1 MRRLIGPIL
10 VGTGVFLIVAA
21 ALVALLRRCPTLTMV
36 PVGYNSVTDLEA
48 IGAEIFNSDP
58 EVLAAETHDLVIT
71 SNTRED
77 ADADAPDGVV
87 GLAVNATTVDKADGG
102 NFQKSTEQFA
112 FDEST
117 GAGVECDSCD
127 DLDRGVRRRDGR
139 PRCPTDRRGTGLQV
153 PVRHPEEVLRR
164 LGRIDRARPPPAT
177 YEGEDTIKGLDVYKF
192 VQVIE
197 PTIIEQRDVPGSVFG
212 SDEPTV
218 TADMSYAMT
227 RTFYVEPVTG
237 APVHRIEDRVQ
248 ELVYDGVR
256 VPAFVGNVHYTDAQ
270 VDQNVRRRED
280 QGDPAR
286 RHARAV
292 PRDPRCCSAPCCS
305 ASAWSSTGGSLTT
318 RPTSPHRTGPWSPP
332 RYLTPRS
339 SQEGAGGLGDPR

>member
-10 VGTGVFLIVAA
+10 VGAGVFLIVAA
-21 ALVALLRRCPTLTMV
+21 ALVRFYAVPTLTTV
-36 PVGYNSVTDLEA
+36 PSGYNSVTDLEA
-48 IGAEIFNSDP
+48 TGAEIFNSDP
-58 EVLAAETHDLVIT
+58 EVLAAETVDLVIT

-77 ADADAPDGVV
+77 ADADAPDGVAV
-87 GLAVNATTVDKADGG
+87 WVNATTVDKATGG
-102 NFQKSTEQFA
+102 NFQKTTERVA
-112 FDEST
+112 FDDSS
-117 GAGVECDSCD
+117 GVGVDCDSCD
-127 DLDRGVRRRDGR
+127 TWIAESDGE
-139 PRCPTDRRGTGLQV
+139 TV
-153 PVRHPEEVLRR
+153 EEVPTTFE
-164 LGRIDRARPPPAT
+164 GQIYKFPFDTEKKSYDVWDGSIGEAAPAT

-237 APVHRIEDRVQ
+237 APVHRLDDRVQ

-270 VDQNVRRRED
+270 VDENVSDVKTKATLLGGARVLY
-280 QGDPAR
+280 PAIL
-286 RHARAV
+286 V
-292 PRDPRCCSAPCCS
+292 
-305 ASAWSSTGGSLTT
+305 L
-318 RPTSPHRTGPWSPP
+318 
-332 RYLTPRS
+332 L
-339 SQEGAGGLGDPR
+339 GALMLGLGLVLNRRYAADTTDVAAKDRPMVTA